1 MDKFIMVGCDLHDRS
16 MLLKIAAGRE
26 PADKRSWAN
35 DPDGRR
41 SMIADLKK
49 RGAALGTRRI
59 VFAYEASGLGFTL
72 HDELTAAGVECYVL
86 APTRIERSIKHR
98 SRKTDERDAQRI
110 LEILRGWLL
119 AGNELPSVWVPDRQT
134 RDDREITRARLDA
147 ADKMCGCKNQIR
159 CLLKRT
165 NAPKAPVN
173 TWTDDYYVWLD
184 HLAKSVLAKG
194 AGILLASLLRQ
205 LEALEGELAELMR
218 AVVELSKTERYAKA
232 AAALVKREAGVG
244 VLTAMVFLTEMGDL
258 HRFANR
264 QQVGSFLG
272 LTPDS
277 DESGEVDDRKGHISR
292 QGSGRIRK
300 VLNQAVWSRV
310 RTNDQASAKFD
321 RVAAKNPTHRKKAVV
336 ALMRD
341 LGISMWHT
349 ALEALAA

>member
-16 MLLKIAAGRE
+16 MLLKIAADRG
-26 PADKRSWAN
+26 PADKRSWTN

-41 SMIADLKK
+41 SMIADLK
-49 RGAALGTRRI
+49 RRAASLGARRI

-72 HDELTAAGVECYVL
+72 HDELTAAGIECHVL

-119 AGNELPSVWVPDRQT
+119 AGNELPEVWIPDTQT
-134 RDDREITRARLDA
+134 RDDREITRARLDV
-147 ADKMCGCKNQIR
+147 ADKLSACKNQVR
-159 CLLKRT
+159 CLLKRN
-165 NAPKAPVN
+165 NAPKSAVN
-173 TWTDDYYVWLD
+173 AWTDDYYVWLD

-194 AGILLASLLRQ
+194 AGVLLSSLLRQ
-205 LEALEGELAELMR
+205 LEALESEQIELTR
-218 AVVELSKTERYAKA
+218 AVVELSRTERYAKRC
-232 AAALVKREAGVG
+232 AALVQKEAGVG

-258 HRFANR
+258 RRFSNR

-272 LTPDS
+272 LTPNS
-277 DESGEVDDRKGHISR
+277 DESGEADDRKGHISR

-310 RTNDQASAKFD
+310 RSDDRASAKFD
-321 RVAAKNPTHRKKAVV
+321 RVADKNPKHRKKAVV

-349 ALEALAA
+349 ALAA